1 MTYATQQDL
10 IDLYGERELIDWSDR
25 DGSGVIDAAVVRRAL
40 ESADAQIDSYIA
52 RRYELPLT
60 ETPRLLVDL
69 AAKIARYE
77 LAKDGGHER
86 VALGY
91 ADARKTL
98 EALASGKAELPL
110 ASGESAPGAEPGD
123 VRVEGP
129 ERIFSRDTLRSF

>member
-25 DGSGVIDAAVVRRAL
+25 DGAGVIDAAVVQRAL
-40 ESADAQIDSYIA
+40 ESADALIDSYIA

-60 ETPRLLVDL
+60 ETPRLLVEL

-77 LAKDGGHER
+77 LAKDGAHER
-86 VALGY
+86 VVQGN

-98 EALASGKAELPL
+98 FALSSGAAELPL

-129 ERIFSRDTLRSF
+129 ERIFSRETLKGF